1 MLYLILI
8 LEIALAVFLLGVL
21 GIAFAVTLRH
31 GDPSATYAL
40 YAVRDKLIDA
50 CVFKGISRTNPWLDT
65 LYENVNSVL
74 LHSNMLSGPA
84 RWPFALAVG
93 HYQASHPNAARRLK
107 AFPHD
112 PQRCP
117 EPIRA
122 LIPEIRSALEHLSE
136 SHIGVILQMSA
147 REREERRIQR
157 EKAKQLLQMMREDDR
172 CGCPA

>member
-1 MLYLILI
+1 MLYLILA

-50 CVFKGISRTNPWLDT
+50 CVFKGVSRTNPWLDT
-65 LYENVNSVL
+65 LYENVNSIL
-74 LHSNMLSGPA
+74 CHSNMLSGPA
-84 RWPFALAVG
+84 RWSFALAVG
-93 HYQASHPNAARRLK
+93 HYQASHPHAARKLK
-107 AFPHD
+107 SLPHD
-112 PQRCP
+112 PERCP
-117 EPIRA
+117 EPIRM
-122 LIPEIRSALEHLSE
+122 LIPEIRSALEHLCV

-157 EKAKQLLQMMREDDR
+157 EKARQLLHMMRDGDR
-172 CGCPA
+172 SRCPA